1 MTMQTVRET
10 VRSGR
15 IARLV
20 DQLNRATAHVLSR
33 KRALQNACEV
43 RDAIADRI
51 RELQLEREGTE

>member
-1 MTMQTVRET
+1 
-10 VRSGR
+10 
-15 IARLV
+15 LV